1 VATHEDQEELV
12 MLKASGKMCSPDK
25 GYDEAS
31 LNSFTGKIK
40 YVMDRRTKG
49 LAITTGGGNIFRA
62 EFGLGLSQ
70 HDADVIG
77 MIGLL
82 ANGNMLAG
90 KLRAVGLKCTVI
102 YTYDPVNDCPIIPDY
117 ELAVTLMEQGE
128 IVIFAGGTG
137 SGGVTTDTAA
147 AMHAAGCGIKMI
159 WMLKDRANGVF
170 TSDPNTDPTAEHL
183 PNPTASELLELQLG
197 IMDDKALIL
206 AIDNDITHL
215 VVAGDTKNQWHVHV
229 TGGEQ
234 VEHSIIIPV

>member
-1 VATHEDQEELV
+1 VVTTEPQEELV

-31 LNSFTGKIK
+31 LNSFTGKVK
-40 YVMDRRTKG
+40 YVMDHRTKG
-49 LAITTGGGNIFRA
+49 IAITTGGGNIFRA

-102 YTYDPVNDCPIIPDY
+102 YTYDPVHDCPIAPDY
-117 ELAVTLMEQGE
+117 TMAVTLMERGE

-147 AMHAAGCGIKMI
+147 AMHAAGCGIEMI

-183 PNPTASELLELQLG
+183 PKPTATELLERQLG
-197 IMDDKALIL
+197 IMDDDALKL
-206 AIDNDITHL
+206 AIKHNITHL
-215 VVAGDTKNQWHVHV
+215 VVAGDTKNQWHIHV

-234 VEHSIIIPV
+234 VEHSIIIPI